1 MADVGDYDLIKR
13 CLNGDNSAFD
23 LLVKRYERQM
33 YRTAWGIVKNSESAK
48 DITQSGFLKC
58 WRKLDTYNPDFKFYS
73 WLYRIIVNE
82 SMNHLRDNKDH
93 SPLSLY
99 HSSKDNP
106 YLKLLKKEEYRALA
120 KNIGELSTEYRL
132 VIQLRHFEELSY
144 KEIAEVLGIETKTVK
159 SRLYT
164 ARIQLREKLS

>member
-33 YRTAWGIVKNSESAK
+33 YRTAWGIVKNSDTAK
-48 DITQSGFLKC
+48 DITQTGFLKC
-58 WRKLDTYNPDFKFYS
+58 WKKLHTYNPDFKFYS
-73 WLYRIIVNE
+73 WLYRIMVNE
-82 SMNHLRDNKDH
+82 SLNHLRNKKTH
-93 SPLSLY
+93 SSLSLY
-99 HSSKDNP
+99 HSSGENP
-106 YLKLLKKEEYRALA
+106 YLKLLKKEENRILA
-120 KNIGELSTEYRL
+120 KCIGELPTDYRV

-144 KEIAEVLGIETKTVK
+144 KEIAGILDIEPKTVK

-164 ARIQLREKLS
+164 ARIQLREKLL